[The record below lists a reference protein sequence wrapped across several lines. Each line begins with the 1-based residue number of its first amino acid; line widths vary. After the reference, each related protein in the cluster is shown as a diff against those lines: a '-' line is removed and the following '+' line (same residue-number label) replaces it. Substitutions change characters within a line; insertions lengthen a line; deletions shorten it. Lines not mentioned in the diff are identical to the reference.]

1 MEAGLMVARL
11 SGKLQCVNCYMVF
24 KSINKAM
31 IMDVGAAFSSSLEQ
45 AVVLFLP

>member
-1 MEAGLMVARL
+1 MEAGLLVARL
-11 SGKLQCVNCYMVF
+11 SGKLQRANCCLVF
-24 KSINKAM
+24 KSISKAM